1 MPILK
6 VRVCSELREYP
17 EGTPFLEIAKDFQA
31 RFKEDILL
39 ARVNGKLKELHKKL
53 EKDSEI
59 SFLTF
64 EDPVGQKT
72 YERSAVFVML
82 KAFYD
87 VVPREK
93 IKKIQMDFALGNGI
107 YGELVGDVTL
117 DQALLGRVRDRMNE
131 LINERIPIMK
141 RSVNTDEAVELFG
154 RYGMHDKE
162 QLFMY
167 RRASRVNIYSIDNF
181 EDYFYGYMVQN
192 TGYIKYF
199 DLALY
204 HTGFLLLLPGRKNP
218 RVVEKNGDHEKLF
231 HVLRDSYRWSDCLE
245 VPNVGTLNRLISEGK
260 AGDLILMQEALQ
272 EKTIGNIAEMAA
284 KSGEKRIV
292 MIAGPSSS
300 GKTTF
305 SHRLA
310 TQFRA
315 LGYTPHPIGVDNY
328 FRNRDEYPKDENGK
342 VDMEA
347 LECVDI
353 GQFNEDMNDLLKGK
367 RIQMPRFNF
376 VTGTREYKGDYLQLG
391 KNDVLIIEGIHCLN
405 DRLSYSLPS
414 ESKFKIYISALTQ
427 LNVDEHNRIP
437 TTDGRII
444 RRMVRDARTRGTSAL
459 ETIRRW
465 SSVREGEDKNIFPF
479 QEQADVMFNSALVY
493 ELAVLKLYA
502 EPLLFNIPRNVPE
515 YDEAKR
521 LLKFLDYFLGID
533 SEYIPKNS
541 ILREFIGGSC
551 LNV

>member
-1 MPILK
+1 MTIK
-6 VRVCSELREYP
+6 VHACGKTREYP
-17 EGTPFLEIAKDFQA
+17 EGTPLLTVAEEFQPE
-31 RFKEDILL
+31 FQEDILL
-39 ARVNGKLKELHKKL
+39 ARVNGKLKELHKTL
-53 EKDSEI
+53 TKDSQVE
-59 SFLTF
+59 FLTF
-64 EDPVGQKT
+64 QDPVGKKT

-87 VVPREK
+87 VIPRER
-93 IKKIQMDFALGNGI
+93 IKKVQMDFALGNGI
-107 YGELVGDVTL
+107 YGELEGDEALTEELL
-117 DQALLGRVRDRMNE
+117 DRVKAQMHALVDQKL
-131 LINERIPIMK
+131 PIVK

-154 RYGMHDKE
+154 RHGMHDKE

-167 RRASRVNIYSIDNF
+167 RRASRVNIYSIEKF

-192 TGYIKYF
+192 TGYVKYF
-199 DLALY
+199 DLIPY
-204 HTGFLLLLPGRKNP
+204 HSGFLLLLPETKEPRKVKTSGN
-218 RVVEKNGDHEKLF
+218 HEKLF
-231 HVLRDSYRWSDCLE
+231 QVLRDSYRWSDCLE

-260 AGDLILMQEALQ
+260 AADLILMQEALQ
-272 EKTIGNIAEMAA
+272 EKTIGNIAEQAA
-284 KSGEKRIV
+284 KSGDKRLV

-315 LGYTPHPIGVDNY
+315 LGYTPHPIAVDNY
-328 FRNRDEYPKDENGK
+328 FKNREDYPRDENGK
-342 VDMEA
+342 LDMEA

-353 GQFNEDMNDLLKGK
+353 EKFNEDMNGLLNG
-367 RIQMPRFNF
+367 RLVEIPRFNF
-376 VTGTREYKGDYLQLG
+376 VTGTREYAGDFLKLG

-405 DRLSYSLPS
+405 DKLSYSLPE
-414 ESKFKIYISALTQ
+414 ESRFKIYISALTQ

-437 TTDGRII
+437 TADGRII

-465 SSVREGEDKNIFPF
+465 SSVRRGEDKNIFPF

-502 EPLLFNIPRNVPE
+502 EPLLFSIPRDVPE

-533 SEYIPKNS
+533 SEIIPKNS
-541 ILREFIGGSC
+541 IIREFIGGSC
-551 LNV
+551 LKV

>member
-1 MPILK
+1 MMIK
-6 VRVCSELREYP
+6 VHACGKTREYP
-17 EGTPFLEIAKDFQA
+17 EGTPLFTVAEEFQPE
-31 RFKEDILL
+31 FQEDILL
-39 ARVNGKLKELHKKL
+39 ARVNGKLKELHKTLTK
-53 EKDSEI
+53 ESQIE
-59 SFLTF
+59 FLTF
-64 EDPVGQKT
+64 QDPVGKKT

-87 VVPREK
+87 VIPREK
-93 IKKIQMDFALGNGI
+93 IKKVQMDFALGNGI
-107 YGELVGDVTL
+107 YGELEGDVALTEELL
-117 DQALLGRVRDRMNE
+117 DRVKEEMHV
-131 LINERIPIMK
+131 LVERKLPIVK

-154 RYGMHDKE
+154 RHGMHDKE

-167 RRASRVNIYSIDNF
+167 RRASRVNIYSIEKF

-192 TGYIKYF
+192 TGYVKYF
-199 DLALY
+199 DLISY
-204 HTGFLLLLPGRKNP
+204 HSGFLLLLPETKAPRK
-218 RVVEKNGDHEKLF
+218 VEKSGNHEKLF
-231 HVLRDSYRWSDCLE
+231 QVLRDSYRWSDCLE

-260 AGDLILMQEALQ
+260 AADLILMQEALQ
-272 EKTIGNIAEMAA
+272 EKTIGNIAEQAA
-284 KSGEKRIV
+284 KAGDKRLV

-315 LGYTPHPIGVDNY
+315 LGYTPHPIAVDNY
-328 FRNRDEYPKDENGK
+328 FKNREDYPRDENGK
-342 VDMEA
+342 LDMEA

-353 GQFNEDMNDLLKGK
+353 EKFNEDMNGLLNG
-367 RIQMPRFNF
+367 RLVEIPRFNF
-376 VTGTREYKGDYLQLG
+376 VTGTREYNGDFLKLG

-405 DRLSYSLPS
+405 DKLSYSLPA
-414 ESKFKIYISALTQ
+414 ESRFKIYISALTQ

-437 TTDGRII
+437 TADGRII

-465 SSVREGEDKNIFPF
+465 SSVRRGEDKNIFPF

-502 EPLLFNIPRNVPE
+502 EPLLFSIPRDVSE

-533 SEYIPKNS
+533 SEIIPKNS
-541 ILREFIGGSC
+541 IIREFIGGSC
-551 LNV
+551 LKV

>member
-1 MPILK
+1 MMIK
-6 VRVCSELREYP
+6 VHACGKTREYP
-17 EGTPFLEIAKDFQA
+17 EGTPLFTVAEEFQPE
-31 RFKEDILL
+31 FQEDILL
-39 ARVNGKLKELHKKL
+39 ARVNGKLKELHKTLTK
-53 EKDSEI
+53 ESQIE
-59 SFLTF
+59 FLTF
-64 EDPVGQKT
+64 QDPVGKKT

-87 VVPREK
+87 VIPREK
-93 IKKIQMDFALGNGI
+93 IKKVQMDFALGNGI
-107 YGELVGDVTL
+107 YGELEGDAALTEELL
-117 DQALLGRVRDRMNE
+117 DQVKEQMHVLVEKKL
-131 LINERIPIMK
+131 PIVK

-154 RYGMHDKE
+154 RHGMHDKE

-167 RRASRVNIYSIDNF
+167 RRASRVNIYSIEKF

-192 TGYIKYF
+192 TGYVKYF
-199 DLALY
+199 DLIPY
-204 HTGFLLLLPGRKNP
+204 HSGFLLLLPETKAPRK
-218 RVVEKNGDHEKLF
+218 VEKSGNHEKLF
-231 HVLRDSYRWSDCLE
+231 QVLGDSYRWSDCLE

-260 AGDLILMQEALQ
+260 AADLILMQEALQ
-272 EKTIGNIAEMAA
+272 EKTIGNIAEQAA
-284 KSGEKRIV
+284 KAGDKRLV

-315 LGYTPHPIGVDNY
+315 LGYTPHPIAVDNY
-328 FRNRDEYPKDENGK
+328 FKNREDYPRDENGK
-342 VDMEA
+342 LDMEA

-353 GQFNEDMNDLLKGK
+353 EKFNEDMNGLLNG
-367 RIQMPRFNF
+367 RLVEIPRFNF
-376 VTGTREYKGDYLQLG
+376 VTGTREYNGDFLKLG

-405 DRLSYSLPS
+405 DKLSYSLPA
-414 ESKFKIYISALTQ
+414 ESRFKIYISALTQ

-437 TTDGRII
+437 TADGRII

-465 SSVREGEDKNIFPF
+465 SSVRRGEDKNIFPF

-502 EPLLFNIPRNVPE
+502 EPLLFSIPRDVPE

-533 SEYIPKNS
+533 SEIIPKNS
-541 ILREFIGGSC
+541 IIREFIGGSC
-551 LNV
+551 LKV

>member
-1 MPILK
+1 MMIK
-6 VRVCSELREYP
+6 VHACGKTREYP
-17 EGTPFLEIAKDFQA
+17 EGTPLFTVAEEFQPE
-31 RFKEDILL
+31 FQEDILL
-39 ARVNGKLKELHKKL
+39 ARVNGKLKELHKTLTK
-53 EKDSEI
+53 ESQIE
-59 SFLTF
+59 FLTF
-64 EDPVGQKT
+64 QDPVGKKT

-87 VVPREK
+87 VIPREK
-93 IKKIQMDFALGNGI
+93 IKKVQMDFALGNGI
-107 YGELVGDVTL
+107 YGELEGDVALTEELL
-117 DQALLGRVRDRMNE
+117 DRVKEEMHVLVE
-131 LINERIPIMK
+131 KKLPIVK

-154 RYGMHDKE
+154 RHGMHDKE

-167 RRASRVNIYSIDNF
+167 RRASRVNIYSIEKF

-192 TGYIKYF
+192 TGYVKYF
-199 DLALY
+199 DLIPY
-204 HTGFLLLLPGRKNP
+204 HSGFLLLLPETKAPRK
-218 RVVEKNGDHEKLF
+218 VEKSGNHEKLF
-231 HVLRDSYRWSDCLE
+231 QVLRDSYRWSDCLE

-260 AGDLILMQEALQ
+260 AADLILMQEALQ
-272 EKTIGNIAEMAA
+272 EKTIGNIAEQAA
-284 KSGEKRIV
+284 KAGDKRLV

-315 LGYTPHPIGVDNY
+315 LGYTPHPIAVDNY
-328 FRNRDEYPKDENGK
+328 FKNREDYPRDENGK
-342 VDMEA
+342 LDMEA

-353 GQFNEDMNDLLKGK
+353 EKFNEDMNGLLNG
-367 RIQMPRFNF
+367 RLVEIPRFNF
-376 VTGTREYKGDYLQLG
+376 VTGTREYNGDFLKLG

-405 DRLSYSLPS
+405 DKLSYSLPA
-414 ESKFKIYISALTQ
+414 ESRFKIYISALTQ

-437 TTDGRII
+437 TADGRII

-465 SSVREGEDKNIFPF
+465 SSVRRGEDKNIFPF
-479 QEQADVMFNSALVY
+479 QEEADAMFNSALVY
-493 ELAVLKLYA
+493 ELAVLKQYA
-502 EPLLFNIPRNVPE
+502 QPLLFAIPKDSE
-515 YDEAKR
+515 EWLEAKR
-521 LLKFLDYFLGID
+521 LLKFLDYFIGVS
-533 SEYIPKNS
+533 SEDIPKNS

>member
-1 MPILK
+1 MMIK
-6 VRVCSELREYP
+6 VHACGKTREYP
-17 EGTPFLEIAKDFQA
+17 EGTPLFTVAEEFQPE
-31 RFKEDILL
+31 FQEDILL
-39 ARVNGKLKELHKKL
+39 ARVNGKLKELHKTLTK
-53 EKDSEI
+53 ESQIE
-59 SFLTF
+59 FLTF
-64 EDPVGQKT
+64 QDPVGKKT
-72 YERSAVFVML
+72 YERSTVFVML

-87 VVPREK
+87 VIPREK
-93 IKKIQMDFALGNGI
+93 IKKVQMDFALGNGI
-107 YGELVGDVTL
+107 YGELEGDVALTEELL
-117 DQALLGRVRDRMNE
+117 DRVKEEMHV
-131 LINERIPIMK
+131 LVERKLPIVK

-154 RYGMHDKE
+154 RHGMHDKE

-167 RRASRVNIYSIDNF
+167 RRASRVNIYSIEKF

-192 TGYIKYF
+192 TGYVKYF
-199 DLALY
+199 DLIPY
-204 HTGFLLLLPGRKNP
+204 HSGFLLLLPETKAPRK
-218 RVVEKNGDHEKLF
+218 VEKSRNHEKLF
-231 HVLRDSYRWSDCLE
+231 QVLRDSYRWSDCLE

-260 AGDLILMQEALQ
+260 AADLILMQEALQ
-272 EKTIGNIAEMAA
+272 EKTIGNIAEQAA
-284 KSGEKRIV
+284 KAGDKRLV

-315 LGYTPHPIGVDNY
+315 LGYTPHPIAVDNY
-328 FRNRDEYPKDENGK
+328 FKNREDYPRDENGK
-342 VDMEA
+342 LDMEA

-353 GQFNEDMNDLLKGK
+353 EKFNEDMNGLLNG
-367 RIQMPRFNF
+367 RLVEIPRFNF
-376 VTGTREYKGDYLQLG
+376 VTGTREYNGDFLKLG

-405 DRLSYSLPS
+405 DKLSYSLPA
-414 ESKFKIYISALTQ
+414 ESRFKIYISALTQ

-437 TTDGRII
+437 TADGRII
-444 RRMVRDARTRGTSAL
+444 RRMVRDARTRGISAL

-465 SSVREGEDKNIFPF
+465 SSVRRGEDKNIFPF

-502 EPLLFNIPRNVPE
+502 EPLLFSIPRDVPE

-533 SEYIPKNS
+533 SEIIPKNS
-541 ILREFIGGSC
+541 IIREFIGGSC
-551 LNV
+551 LKV